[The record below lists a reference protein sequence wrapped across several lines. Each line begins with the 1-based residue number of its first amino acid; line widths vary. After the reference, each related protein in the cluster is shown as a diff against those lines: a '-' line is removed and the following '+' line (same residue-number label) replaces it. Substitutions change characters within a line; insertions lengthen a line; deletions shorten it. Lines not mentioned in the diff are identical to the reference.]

1 MHKKILSILTSM
13 NLKEKTTFL
22 VVTLSGAMILMLAFV
37 SLITFREFSIA
48 TAKDHVRSVAEVIR
62 VSLTESMINGVI
74 NQRDQ
79 FLKRLAEIEGFS
91 EARVIRGPGVIQ
103 QFGSG
108 LEREQTNDA
117 IDQEVLKTG
126 KPYFAIVEGGTIPIF
141 RGTIPFV
148 ASNLGTPNCLQC
160 HQVETGQVLGVVT
173 IHLSM
178 EHLRLKAIQTIGIM
192 LIIVVLFALF
202 FALFFRRQITPVVQT
217 AQGVQHVVARATDG
231 DFSGKIDYRGKDEMG
246 LISRDLNRLM
256 QHLQINLGAISHD
269 ISRLIRYEI
278 EENSNLVTTTTEMV
292 ETLLEVAQF
301 KQAVEEDQTTQ
312 EVYFRIS
319 QLLTEKFGVSTFSIY
334 EVLPTNNHIKAV
346 MVDGDPQK
354 PACWCNARVMFHADS
369 CRTHR
374 TGHVI
379 DSFDNRYICSQFNHS
394 DETKHLGHICIPV
407 FHSGQVGMI
416 IQIVAKRTEGPVY
429 QFLLPFIRTYLRESS
444 PTVEA
449 KRLLD
454 TLRESALRDALTGLH
469 NRRFL
474 KEYEDTLIATTRR
487 KNNSLS
493 ILMMDLDH
501 FKHVND
507 TYGHDVGDTVLK
519 ALAKTL
525 SAQVRTS
532 DIVIRYGGEE
542 FMVILQ
548 ENFDYTGPQL
558 AEKIRVAVEKMK
570 IQFSGGILQ
579 KTISIGVAGF
589 PADGD
594 EFWDVVKAADL
605 ALYAA
610 KKGGRNRWVQYDPKL
625 AEQPAPDKKDK
636 EKSV

>member
-1 MHKKILSILTSM
+1 MYIKVLSTIESM
-13 NLKEKTTFL
+13 NLKAKTTFL
-22 VVTLSGAMILMLAFV
+22 IVALSGAMILMLVFV
-37 SLITFREFSIA
+37 SLVTFREFSIA

-74 NQRDQ
+74 DQRDQ
-79 FLKRLAEIEGFS
+79 FLKRLAEIEGLS
-91 EARVIRGPGVIQ
+91 EARVIRGHGVVE

-108 LEREQTNDA
+108 LAREQTSDA
-117 IDQEVLKTG
+117 VDQSVLKTG
-126 KPYFAIVEGGTIPIF
+126 RPYYSIVEGGSIPVF

-148 ASNLGTPNCLQC
+148 ASNVGTPNCLQC
-160 HQVETGQVLGVVT
+160 HQVAIGEVLGVVT

-178 EHLRLKAIQTIGIM
+178 EHLRDKALTTIAIM
-192 LIIVVLFALF
+192 LVIVILFALF
-202 FALFFRRQITPVVQT
+202 FAFVFRRQITPVVQT

-231 DFSGKIDYRGKDEMG
+231 DFSGKIDYRGRDEMG

-319 QLLTEKFGVSTFSIY
+319 QLLIDKFGVTTFSIY
-334 EVLPTNNHIKAV
+334 EVLPTHNHIKAV
-346 MVDGDPQK
+346 VVDGDQMK
-354 PACWCNARVMFHADS
+354 AARWCNARIMFHADS
-369 CRTHR
+369 CRAHR

-379 DSFDNRYICSQFNHS
+379 DSFDNRYICSQFVHGE
-394 DETKHLGHICIPV
+394 ETNNLGHLCVPV

-416 IQIVAKRTEGPVY
+416 IQIVALRTDGPVY

-493 ILMMDLDH
+493 VLMMDLDH
-501 FKHVND
+501 FKNVND

-519 ALAKTL
+519 TLAKTL
-525 SAQVRTS
+525 SAQIRTS

-548 ENFDYTGPQL
+548 ENHDYTGPQL

-589 PADGD
+589 PADG
-594 EFWDVVKAADL
+594 EELWDVVKAADM

-610 KKGGRNRWVQYDPKL
+610 KKGGRNRWVRYEPGMADM
-625 AEQPAPDKKDK
+625 AENKAT
-636 EKSV
+636 